1 MEHMLKALLSLLLTI
16 LLSSVVWAQK
26 PNFKFKTID
35 QSDGLVNGT
44 VMVMFEDSFGF
55 IWLGTQQGV
64 QRYDGKTYQSFES
77 NDADSTSLPHN
88 YINSFC
94 EDANSNIWIT
104 TLKGL
109 NRYNRTTDKIERY
122 RWRDKSI
129 PRNGEIAFPALITDQ
144 ADKNIIW
151 MTAADVGLVKL
162 NVNSERVTV
171 YPLNIDSY
179 LVFGWILPYP
189 GDDNKLLLG
198 STKLLVF
205 DKKTGLFTELLK
217 LEQNNAIPNNQI
229 NAAALDPTHKDV
241 VWLACGDLWGRGTLG
256 GVIRFNLETH
266 SSELYSTETRENEFR
281 TNHFMSIAIHDEN
294 NLWLGTRI
302 SGALLYQLK
311 EDRFYH
317 YTHNEYDEGSF
328 VTSHAVRSIL
338 RDRSGTCWFGTW
350 GDGISILSPAAQ
362 KFSHYKHLPGHT
374 NELPD
379 NYINAFAEDSDG
391 NIWIGTDDGG
401 LSKFD
406 PKQKTFEN
414 YFLDFL
420 SDNGVAKKIN
430 HIFYDSRQNFWI
442 GTYNDALYRYDPRS
456 GAGIHYEKGTSNKHV
471 TQRRISAISELIPGE
486 IMISTYGG
494 GLNIYSYQTDS
505 FRHFM
510 HDPEDSTSIPDN
522 QIWLPILA
530 EDGNFYFSGNSS
542 AGLIQFDPV
551 TEKFKRFLTLNLST
565 FLMPLMTSD
574 GKIYVDDVSTG
585 LKRLEIGQEIKS
597 NTIFDER
604 GNTIS
609 NIESILEDGEGNLWL
624 GTGNGLIEFNPKTKV
639 LKRYD
644 ADDGLQGH
652 AFNRLAAIRTSDG
665 HMYFGGQNG
674 FSVFHPNKIALSDYE
689 PPIVFVDFKLYQE
702 TVSIGED
709 SPLEQN
715 ILLTDELVLNHAEND
730 FSISFAAIDFSNPD
744 KIEYKYMLENHD
756 NDWIYS
762 GNNNVA
768 SYTNMDPGKYTLK
781 VMATNGDGV
790 WKEEAQSIRIII
802 NPPWWLTKWAYLAYG
817 LIFIAGVILIDRIQR
832 RRLLEREKAQAREK
846 ELEQAKEIEKAYTS
860 LKATQEQLLHSEKM
874 ASLGELTAGIAHEI
888 QNPLNF
894 VNNFSE
900 VNRELIAE
908 LKDEIVKGDFEE
920 AKSIASDIE
929 RNENKITH
937 HGKRADGIVKG
948 MLLHSRTDGG
958 KKEPTNVNMLA
969 DEYLRLAFHGLRAKD
984 KSFNAEFV
992 TDLDKSIPP
1001 LNIVPQDV
1009 GRVLLNLINNAFH
1022 AVAEKQPHGIE
1033 GYKPLVIVSSK
1044 IENDFV
1050 VVSVKDNGNGIPKD
1064 VMDKIFQPFFTT
1076 KEAGEGTGL
1085 GLSISY
1091 DIITKGHKGELKV
1104 ETKENEGSVFIIY
1117 LPIQSNK

>member
-1 MEHMLKALLSLLLTI
+1 MPKVLLSIILSGLLSSLLL
-16 LLSSVVWAQK
+16 AQK
-26 PNFKFKTID
+26 PNFKFKKID
-35 QSDGLVNGT
+35 QSDGLANST
-44 VMVMFEDSFGF
+44 VLVMFEDSFGF
-55 IWLGTQQGV
+55 IWLGTQNGL
-64 QRYDGKTYQSFES
+64 QRYDGKTYHTFVHSDEDT
-77 NDADSTSLPHN
+77 NSLSAN
-88 YINSFC
+88 YITGFC
-94 EDANSNIWIT
+94 EDARKDIWIST
-104 TLKGL
+104 FYGL
-109 NRYNRTTDKIERY
+109 NKYNRKTDKVERY
-122 RWRDKSI
+122 VWHDKAISKNEEFPI
-129 PRNGEIAFPALITDQ
+129 PSLITDQ
-144 ADKNIIW
+144 TDINTIW
-151 MTAADVGLVKL
+151 ITATGIGLVRL
-162 NVNSERVTV
+162 NLSNDSVKI
-171 YPLNIDSY
+171 YPLDVDSY
-179 LVFGWILPYP
+179 RVFGWILPYP
-189 GDDNKLLLG
+189 GDDNKLLIG
-198 STKLLVF
+198 STRLLVF
-205 DKKTGLFTELLK
+205 DKISGTFTEILE
-217 LEQNNAIPNNQI
+217 LEQNNTIPNNHI
-229 NAAALDPTHKDV
+229 NAAALDPTNKDL
-241 VWLACGDLWGRGTLG
+241 VWLATGDLWGRGTLG
-256 GVIRFNLETH
+256 GLIKFNLKTYT
-266 SSELYSTETRENEFR
+266 SEIFSTETRRNEFH
-281 TNHFMSIAIHDEN
+281 TNHLMSITFHDDN
-294 NLWLGTRI
+294 NLWIGTRI
-302 SGALLYQLK
+302 SGALLYQIK
-311 EDRFYH
+311 KDRFYH
-317 YTHNEYDEGSF
+317 YHHNEYHEGSF
-328 VTSHAVRSIL
+328 ITSHAVRSIL
-338 RDRSGTCWFGTW
+338 RDRSGTCWFGSW
-350 GDGISILSPAAQ
+350 GDGMSLLSPAAQ
-362 KFSHYKHLPGHT
+362 KFSHYMNLPGHP
-374 NELPD
+374 EGLPD
-379 NYINAFAEDSDG
+379 NHVYTFAEDKDG
-391 NIWIGTDDGG
+391 NMWIGTEEGG
-401 LSKFD
+401 LSKFN
-406 PKQKTFEN
+406 PKNKTFEN
-414 YFLDFL
+414 YFQDFI
-420 SDNGVAKKIN
+420 STDGDVTQIN
-430 HIFYDSRQNFWI
+430 CIFYDSRQNLWI
-442 GTYNDALYRYDPRS
+442 GTYDDALYRFDPVS
-456 GAGIHYEKGTSNKHV
+456 GERVHFEKGTTNKHV
-471 TQRRISAISELIPGE
+471 TQKRISAISEFTAGE

-494 GLNIYSYQTDS
+494 GLNIYSYETNS
-505 FRHFM
+505 FKHYM
-510 HDPEDSTSIPDN
+510 HDPDDPSSIPDN
-522 QIWLPILA
+522 QIWLPFLGD
-530 EDGNFYFSGNSS
+530 DGNYYLSGNSTTR
-542 AGLIQFDPV
+542 LIQYNPV
-551 TEKFKRFLTLNLST
+551 TEKFRKYPSLLIAT
-565 FLMPLMTSD
+565 FLSPLIHSNGSVFID
-574 GKIYVDDVSTG
+574 NAPG
-585 LKRLEIGQEIKS
+585 LRELVIGDEIKC
-597 NTIFDER
+597 NFVLDEH
-604 GNTIS
+604 GNTIR
-609 NIESILEDGEGNLWL
+609 NVESMLEDDSGNLWL
-624 GTGNGLIEFNPKTKV
+624 GTGNGLLNYNLKTKV
-639 LKRYD
+639 IKRYD
-644 ADDGLQGH
+644 SDDGLHGH
-652 AFNRLAAIRTSDG
+652 VFYRVSSFRAKDG
-665 HMYFGGQNG
+665 QMYFGGNNG
-674 FSVFHPNKIALSDYE
+674 FSVFHPDKITLSDYE

-744 KIEYKYMLENHD
+744 KIEYRYMLENHD

-762 GNNNVA
+762 ANNNVA

-1022 AVAEKQPHGIE
+1022 AVAEKQAHGIE

-1104 ETKENEGSVFIIY
+1104 ETKKNEGSVFTIY